1 MASAV
6 VSDLV
11 GRCLS
16 FLIARY
22 QKHAAVSNLARLHR
36 LLLRARAVVE
46 EAETRHI
53 TNRGMLLQLGQLR
66 EDMYRGS
73 YVLDAF
79 RRCAAVNTRRR
90 VVVAAHRRQSS
101 SSPYFDATAADD
113 GNREGTVELSR
124 DGMKELQV
132 VVDSLETVLGDMKEF
147 VVFLSGYPRVGR
159 QPYSTYLYM
168 GRCMF
173 GRHGEMD
180 RVIEFLLR
188 PCSLPGVLPI
198 TGPPEVGKKTL
209 VENVCAD
216 DRVRKKFP
224 LITHLC
230 GDELGDGEYGLSP
243 EHQEHVPTGGGS
255 LIIVEF
261 AGAPDASAWRRFY
274 SSVSNRNR
282 ASKIIVI
289 SRTEQVSTLG
299 TGHGQALQLATLH
312 KEEYWHFF
320 KVLAFGSADPGG
332 HPELASIAMDL
343 VDELKGSFMAAN
355 ILSRLMHSSMD
366 ARFWRRVLEVVRRGV
381 RANYTAFGEHPTR
394 LPGRSRL
401 AYLCGAAEDAPLCF
415 YYEWCKQ
422 AGTWRPGPAQSA
434 ELPKVTL
441 QDVLD
446 GRAVPRGEEKMDVLV
461 WRSPIPPYYNYVAN
475 CAVEAA
481 AESVAVTRT
490 SYLKR
495 KRLKE

>member
-1 MASAV
+1 MDALASAV
-6 VSDLV
+6 VSDLI

-22 QKHAAVSNLARLHR
+22 QKHAAASKLGRLHR
-36 LLLRARAVVE
+36 LLLRARAVIE

-53 TNRGMLLQLGQLR
+53 TNRGMLLQLGRLR
-66 EDMYRGS
+66 EGMYRGH
-73 YVLDAF
+73 YVLDAS
-79 RRCAAVNTRRR
+79 RRLAAVSTRRR
-90 VVVAAHRRQSS
+90 VLAARRSSS
-101 SSPYFDATAADD
+101 SSPYFDAAAVVD
-113 GNREGTVELSR
+113 GNNGEGAVEVSG
-124 DGMKELQV
+124 DSMNELQA
-132 VVDSLETVLGDMKEF
+132 VVDSLEAVLGDMKEF
-147 VVFLSGYPRVGR
+147 VVFLGGYPRVGR
-159 QPYSTYLYM
+159 QPYSTYLHM

-173 GRHGEMD
+173 GRHGEME

-209 VENVCAD
+209 VEHVCAD
-216 DRVRKKFP
+216 DRVRKQFP

-230 GDELGDGEYGLSP
+230 GDELGDGEYDLIP
-243 EHQEHVPTGGGS
+243 EHQEHVPSGGGS

-274 SSVSNRNR
+274 SSVSNSDKS
-282 ASKIIVI
+282 SKIIVI
-289 SRTEQVSTLG
+289 SQTEQVSTLG
-299 TGHGQALQLATLH
+299 TGQALRLATLH

-320 KVLAFGSADPGG
+320 KVLAFGSADPGD

-381 RANYTAFGEHPTR
+381 RANYTAFGEHPSR

-415 YYEWCKQ
+415 YYDWRKQ
-422 AGTWRPGPAQSA
+422 TGTWRPGPAQSA

-446 GRAVPRGEEKMDVLV
+446 GRAVPRGEDKMGVLA
-461 WRSPIPPYYNYVAN
+461 WRSPIPPYYNYVTN

-481 AESVAVTRT
+481 AESLAVTRS

-495 KRLKE
+495 KRLR